1 MIEKEVA
8 SVASDHIIA
17 TYSCSGVT
25 VRIADDAL
33 AALSP
38 EQLARNRR
46 NVQRV
51 ASRIL
56 KRAMDRGEVE
66 GLTPEEWRRRYGR
79 EPEGGID

>member
-1 MIEKEVA
+1 M
-8 SVASDHIIA
+8 ASDHIIA

-46 NVQRV
+46 NIQRV

-66 GLTPEEWRRRYGR
+66 GLAPEEWRRRYGK
-79 EPEGGID
+79 ETGDGPD

>member
-1 MIEKEVA
+1 M
-8 SVASDHIIA
+8 ASDHIIA

-25 VRIADDAL
+25 VQISDAVL
-33 AALSP
+33 SGLSP

-46 NVQRV
+46 SARRV

-66 GLTPEEWRRRYGR
+66 GLTPEEWQRRYGK
-79 EPEGGID
+79 ETGDGSD